1 MPIASSARIALM
13 LAIGIAGAA
22 AASWL
27 GTPLPF
33 LIGPLIACGC
43 ATMAGVMPAA
53 LPYGREAGQLVVGLA
68 IGFRFVPAI
77 LDVVV
82 KLLPAMLITTL
93 VVIAI
98 TMVAAL
104 ALRRI
109 AKVDDKTAFL
119 ATAAAGLAEMV
130 TVAHRQGAN
139 ADAVAVVH
147 VVRLTSVVLI
157 VPVLV
162 TLIGEDGG
170 IVTMPITFTGEAL
183 GLAVVSGIAAF
194 AAFLVRQRRIPN
206 SWVLVPVAIAAI
218 ASGSGFGPYAMPAL
232 LLKAAQILIGVWLG
246 CRFRRELLTRLPRVT
261 FAAVVTSTFLI
272 AAAAGGAFLL
282 SSFTGLSFA
291 TSLLA
296 VAPAGI
302 TEMVLTATAMHLDPT
317 GVTAFHLMRIAIIT
331 TTILATL
338 KAFEA
343 LTKRL

>member
-1 MPIASSARIALM
+1 MRVTDIARISIM
-13 LAIGIAGAA
+13 LVIGIAGAA
-22 AASWL
+22 AAFWL
-27 GTPLPF
+27 KIPLPF

-43 ATMAGVMPAA
+43 ATMAGVTPAA

-77 LDVVV
+77 LEAVI
-82 KLLPAMLITTL
+82 KLLPAMVITTL
-93 VVIAI
+93 AVIAI
-98 TMVAAL
+98 TMLAAL
-104 ALRRI
+104 ALRRL
-109 AKVDDKTAFL
+109 AKVDDRTAFL

-130 TVAHRQGAN
+130 AVAHRKGAN

-162 TLIGEDGG
+162 ASLGEDGD
-170 IVTMPITFTGEAL
+170 IVTMPITFTGETL
-183 GLAVVSGIAAF
+183 GLAVVSGIAAL
-194 AAFLVRQRRIPN
+194 AAFLVRERRIPN
-206 SWVLVPVAIAAI
+206 SWILVPVAIAAI
-218 ASGSGFGPYAMPAL
+218 ASVSGFGPYAMPTL
-232 LLKAAQILIGVWLG
+232 LLQAAQILIGVWLG
-246 CRFRRELLTRLPRVT
+246 CRFRRELLIRLPRVT
-261 FAAVVTSTFLI
+261 LAAVVTSAFLI

-338 KAFEA
+338 RAFEA
-343 LTKRL
+343 LTKRF